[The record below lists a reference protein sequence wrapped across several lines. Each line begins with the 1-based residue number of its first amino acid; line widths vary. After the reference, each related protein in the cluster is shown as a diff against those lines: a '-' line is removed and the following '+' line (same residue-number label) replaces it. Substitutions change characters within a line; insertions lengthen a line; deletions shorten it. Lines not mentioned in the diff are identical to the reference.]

1 MLGNEVAMGL
11 IIIVTSLVS
20 AKISEKILQKYLK
33 TLTKKTESVTKPL
46 GIGIVLL
53 GIYLALKTSSYLT
66 SYSVYIDGFFFT
78 AFSLLIAMLLGRIS
92 SIGIDKWLKF
102 QGKYRPIPKL
112 INKIVKAVI
121 YLIALL
127 IILSY
132 FGIEITPLVAGLGL
146 GGLAI
151 GLALQSTLSDFFA
164 GIHILSDKPVRI
176 GDWIELENGIAGYV
190 EDIGWRSTKIRTL
203 PNTIVIIPNSKLAE
217 SIITNYSLPEPE
229 TAVIVECGVS
239 YESDLEK
246 VEKVT
251 IEVAKEIQK
260 EVKGAIKNFEPFI
273 RYKRFGDS
281 NIIFSVILR
290 AEKPVDKYLI
300 THEFI
305 KKLKKRYDK
314 EGIEISW
321 PIRKIYFGNKL

>member
-1 MLGNEVAMGL
+1 MLKKYDG
-11 IIIVTSLVS
+11 
-20 AKISEKILQKYLK
+20 KI
-33 TLTKKTESVTKPL
+33 L
-46 GIGIVLL
+46 GIGIALF
-53 GIYLALKTSSYLT
+53 GIYLFLKSFSSLA
-66 SYSVYIDGFFFT
+66 SYSAYLDSLFFVL
-78 AFSLLIAMLLGRIS
+78 FSLFAAMIASKIS
-92 SIGIDKWLKF
+92 SGWIEKLLKF
-102 QGKYRPIPKL
+102 QGKYQGIPKL
-112 INKIVKAVI
+112 IDKVVKTTI

-176 GDWIELENGIAGYV
+176 GDWIKLENGIAGYV
-190 EDIGWRSTKIRTL
+190 EDIGWRTTKIRTFL
-203 PNTIVIIPNSKLAE
+203 NTIVIIPNSKLAG

-229 TAVIVECGVS
+229 TSIIIECGVS

-251 IEVAKEIQK
+251 VGVAREIQK
-260 EVKGAIKNFEPFI
+260 KVKGAVKDFEPFI
-273 RYKRFGDS
+273 RYRRFGDS
-281 NIIFSVILR
+281 NIIFWVILR

-305 KKLKKRYDK
+305 KELKKRYDK

>member
-1 MLGNEVAMGL
+1 MLKRYDG
-11 IIIVTSLVS
+11 
-20 AKISEKILQKYLK
+20 KI
-33 TLTKKTESVTKPL
+33 L
-46 GIGIVLL
+46 GIGIALF
-53 GIYLALKTSSYLT
+53 GIYLFLKSFSSLA
-66 SYSVYIDGFFFT
+66 SYSAYLDSLFFVL
-78 AFSLLIAMLLGRIS
+78 FSLFAAMIVSKIS
-92 SIGIDKWLKF
+92 SGWIEKLLKF
-102 QGKYRPIPKL
+102 QGKYQGIPKL
-112 INKIVKAVI
+112 IDKVVKTTI

-146 GGLAI
+146 GSLAI

-164 GIHILSDKPVRI
+164 GIHLLSDKPVRI